1 MFEADWASIG
11 PGSQWHLK
19 QLGWRKINWTSG
31 ADVSSDGMAWS
42 KLGPN
47 ERESAKALGF
57 TEKTWT
63 VLNDFAR
70 APLRCMVLARGAL
83 RVSVAAA
90 GTQRSASNDKQ
101 PRVPPQSDMLCT
113 DTPTSWPVHACV
125 SDLAGPPASAFPLQ
139 VGRQP

>member
-42 KLGPN
+42 KLGRN

-90 GTQRSASNDKQ
+90 GTQRSAAHRTTNSPVCRRNQ
-101 PRVPPQSDMLCT
+101 TCCVLTLQRRGPCTRVFLT
-113 DTPTSWPVHACV
+113 
-125 SDLAGPPASAFPLQ
+125 L
-139 VGRQP
+139 